1 MLAIQIERTL
11 TLKDAARLKGVSPR
25 TLARWLEEDG
35 IRVPHLGKG
44 SRTLVRHT
52 DVERICGRRTAL
64 PFHPCSQQQPARK
77 AAHVEA

>member
-1 MLAIQIERTL
+1 MAIQIERTL

-25 TLARWLEEDG
+25 TLMRWLEEDG

-64 PFHPCSQQQPARK
+64 PRYIRGHQQSARQ
-77 AAHVEA
+77 ASHVEA